1 MSQDHFSPD
10 DFGGTVRLFPL
21 PNLVLF
27 PHVAQPLHI
36 FEPRYREL
44 MADALAD
51 DRLIAMAL
59 LRPGWEE
66 EYHKRPPIHDMV
78 CLGKIRQEASLP
90 DGRFNLLLQGIS
102 RARVVE
108 ELDTDTMYR
117 MARVELCPDEP
128 VASPSEE
135 EALRSRLADAV
146 TPFFSS
152 HPPAMDQL
160 RGLIASPLAL
170 GSLCDIFCFALPLDT
185 EAKQRL
191 LDECDIERRILV
203 LLGSL
208 EGKTPPVAQVLPRRR
223 FPPEFS
229 PN

>member
-1 MSQDHFSPD
+1 MSQDNYSPCD
-10 DFGGTVRLFPL
+10 SDGIVRLFPL

-36 FEPRYREL
+36 FEPRYRQL
-44 MADALAD
+44 MADALAG

-78 CLGKIRQEASLP
+78 CVGRILQEKKLP
-90 DGRFNLLLQGIS
+90 DGRYEFLLQGVG
-102 RARVVE
+102 RARILE
-108 ELDTDTMYR
+108 EVDADKMYR
-117 MARVELCPDEP
+117 VARVEPCPDEP
-128 VASPSEE
+128 IASPSEE
-135 EALRSRLADAV
+135 EALRGRLAVAV
-146 TPFFSS
+146 TPFFSA

-170 GSLCDIFCFALPLDT
+170 GSLCDIFCFALPFDT
-185 EAKQRL
+185 ETKQRL
-191 LDECDIERRILV
+191 LEECDVEGRILLV
-203 LLGSL
+203 IRSL
-208 EGKTPPVAQVLPRRR
+208 EGKTPPVMQVPPRRR